1 MKEGG
6 LDGRVAGSPPH
17 LVWPL
22 CDVTGG
28 RVRSA
33 QPRRGRGEVET
44 YLGEVWQL
52 VVFCGVFQAEV
63 LSQN

>member
-1 MKEGG
+1 MAG
-6 LDGRVAGSPPH
+6 LQGRRPTWSG
-17 LVWPL
+17 LF
-22 CDVTGG
+22 VTSRGD